1 VSVDEELTWN
11 MREYILDRYEIEE
24 ILDILGL
31 DADAVFDYLEDTI
44 KENIDKFD
52 IPTYYEV

>member
-1 VSVDEELTWN
+1 MSVDEELTWN